1 MIISKAGLQ
10 NDMATQSDIQ
20 FYFDAGDALIKAM
33 ADWN

>member
-20 FYFDAGDALIKAM
+20 FYSDARDALIKAM